1 MKRILLPVFL
11 CLCCIAAKAQFS
23 FGVKA
28 GVNQNSVRGD
38 KDPSGNISYKSS
50 TGFHVGVYGSIP
62 LAKKLSVNPE
72 LQYIRKQSQDYGGNL
87 NYLELPILFNY
98 QISNHFAFELG
109 PSIGKEIYAKR
120 YLPWWKS
127 ISFKSYEEALDFG
140 LIGGVKFIA
149 SDKLSIAARYNYSFL
164 PFVNYN
170 FNNGPGTQIEHYEL
184 YNSNVQLSVMY
195 KIK

>member
-1 MKRILLPVFL
+1 MKRIIVPIIL
-11 CLCCIAAKAQFS
+11 CFCAFVAEAQFS

-38 KDPSGNISYKSS
+38 RDPFSYGPS
-50 TGFHVGVYGSIP
+50 TGFHLGVYGSFP
-62 LAKKLSVNPE
+62 LFKKLSVNPE
-72 LQYIRKQSQDYGGNL
+72 LQYIRKQSQGYGGNL

-127 ISFKSYEEALDFG
+127 IALKSYEEALDFG
-140 LIGGVKFIA
+140 LIGGVKFIV
-149 SDKLSIAARYNYSFL
+149 SDKISIAARYNYSFL
-164 PFVNYN
+164 PFDEIM
-170 FNNGPGTQIEHYEL
+170 FNNGPAYFIETYRF
-184 YNSNVQLSVMY
+184 YSQNVQLSMMY
-195 KIK
+195 RIK